1 LYKSASQQ
9 LWDPMVQVSKI
20 VVGYNVRI
28 EISLDS
34 DTYNSITSKVDTALS
49 RDASASATL
58 FGCRLNLGGSYHHS
72 ESNSTNWSDV
82 KKDGDSNTFVIP
94 ASNNTIPVLLAVVG
108 TVLS

>member
-1 LYKSASQQ
+1 
-9 LWDPMVQVSKI
+9 MVQVSKI

-72 ESNSTNWSDV
+72 ESNSTN
-82 KKDGDSNTFVIP
+82 
-94 ASNNTIPVLLAVVG
+94 
-108 TVLS
+108 

>member
-1 LYKSASQQ
+1 MYKSASQQ

-34 DTYNSITSKVDTALS
+34 DTYNSITSKVDTALT
-49 RDASASATL
+49 RDANASATL
-58 FGCRLNLGGSYHHS
+58 FGCRLNLGGSNHDS

-82 KKDGDSNTFVIP
+82 KKDNGSNTFVIP